1 MRQHATWGPAAGFLF
16 VWPAC
21 RVQEKEVGAIATQEP
36 RINEAIN
43 AREVRLISYDGEQM
57 GICPLSE
64 AQRVAD
70 LNDMDLVEI
79 APNATPPVCRIMDYG
94 KYKFEQTKREKQARK
109 KQSKIE
115 TKEMKFRPKI
125 DVGDYTTKKKHVL
138 RFLESG
144 CKVKITIMFR
154 GREMAHPD
162 QGLSILERL
171 ADDLKDIAVIESQP
185 KMEGRNMHM
194 LIAPLPST
202 VKKKEAAKKG
212 EASKDE

>member
-79 APNATPPVCRIMDYG
+79 APNATPPVCRIMD
-94 KYKFEQTKREKQARK
+94 
-109 KQSKIE
+109 
-115 TKEMKFRPKI
+115 
-125 DVGDYTTKKKHVL
+125 
-138 RFLESG
+138 
-144 CKVKITIMFR
+144 
-154 GREMAHPD
+154 
-162 QGLSILERL
+162 LS
-171 ADDLKDIAVIESQP
+171 
-185 KMEGRNMHM
+185 
-194 LIAPLPST
+194 LIHI
-202 VKKKEAAKKG
+202 
-212 EASKDE
+212 